1 MLFFTLQVLLF
12 AIMADESLGCF
23 VPGTGLPGC
32 GRSLE
37 EREVI
42 CLIIQDFA
50 VISIT
55 ALMNLIIFIVWRHG
69 IGTLDF
75 WSML

>member
-23 VPGTGLPGC
+23 LGGTGRPGC

-42 CLIIQDFA
+42 FLTYKDFVII
-50 VISIT
+50 S
-55 ALMNLIIFIVWRHG
+55 
-69 IGTLDF
+69 
-75 WSML
+75 

>member
-23 VPGTGLPGC
+23 LGGTGRPGC

-42 CLIIQDFA
+42 FLTFKDF
-50 VISIT
+50 VIISIT
-55 ALMNLIIFIVWRHG
+55 ALIIRTIFIVW
-69 IGTLDF
+69 
-75 WSML
+75 

>member
-12 AIMADESLGCF
+12 AAIADESLGCLL
-23 VPGTGLPGC
+23 GSTGLPGC

-42 CLIIQDFA
+42 FLILKHFV
-50 VISIT
+50 VILIT
-55 ALMNLIIFIVWRHG
+55 AFMNRIIFIVW
-69 IGTLDF
+69 
-75 WSML
+75 